1 MTRLLFLPD
10 DQSLLVFEST
20 LNPQEL
26 AAAVNRGAWLPP
38 AYAAHP
44 AGPENQPA
52 LQAFHLGQLVVVIP
66 SQPLRLAPETLEKSR
81 PAHLS
86 PRQRQVLQLLAQ
98 GLSNKEIALRL
109 KLHPR
114 TIASHIRALKQHF
127 GASSRAQSVRLAA
140 ELGLLEK

>member
-20 LNPQEL
+20 LNPPEL

-38 AYAAHP
+38 AYAA
-44 AGPENQPA
+44 GLENQPA
-52 LQAFHLGQLVVVIP
+52 LQAFHLGRLVVVIP
-66 SQPLRLAPETLEKSR
+66 SQPLRLAPETLEKSQ

-86 PRQRQVLQLLAQ
+86 PRLRQVLQLLAQ

-114 TIASHIRALKQHF
+114 TVARHIRALKQHF
-127 GASSRAQSVRLAA
+127 GASSLAQSVMRAA